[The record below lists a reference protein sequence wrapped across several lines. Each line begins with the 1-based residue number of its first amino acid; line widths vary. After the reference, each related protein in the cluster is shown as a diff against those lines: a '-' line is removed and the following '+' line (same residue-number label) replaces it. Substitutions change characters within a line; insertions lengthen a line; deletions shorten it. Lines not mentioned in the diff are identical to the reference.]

1 MAIARAFGENTDHLP
16 DHEAALLSVK
26 AVKRLLV
33 DLNISD
39 KLGDYGTNEAHF
51 EEIAKA
57 ALSADQLISNNPR
70 QVTEQDVVNILKAN
84 L

>member
-1 MAIARAFGENTDHLP
+1 MP

-26 AVKRLLV
+26 AVKHLLH
-33 DLNISD
+33 DLNISC
-39 KLGDYGTNEAHF
+39 KLGDYGASAAHF

-70 QVTEQDVVNILKAN
+70 QATEQDVVNILKAN